1 MCNYSEKS
9 CEYKIKVP
17 KDGWVDWDGV
27 NENGDLY
34 MPLPEDCEDEPKT
47 TEEPTPEPTP
57 EPTGPQWGEWG
68 DWKPCS
74 ITCGVEDAKG
84 VQRRFRTCESGES
97 CTGKDNEDRE
107 CTPQD
112 GDCGNV
118 CPFPIGHFQQSY
130 DDRCDATFVQDRVF
144 LSSVKGGQ
152 KSNAYDANTLLLG

>member
-74 ITCGVEDAKG
+74 IKCGVGKDAKG
-84 VQRRFRTCESGES
+84 VQRRFRTCESESGET
-97 CTGKDNEDRE
+97 CTGKDSEDRE
-107 CTPQD
+107 CVPQEPAI
-112 GDCGNV
+112 V
-118 CPFPIGHFQQSY
+118 EMYAPFLLVIFNKVMMIGVMPRFY
-130 DDRCDATFVQDRVF
+130 RIG
-144 LSSVKGGQ
+144 LSFF
-152 KSNAYDANTLLLG
+152 A